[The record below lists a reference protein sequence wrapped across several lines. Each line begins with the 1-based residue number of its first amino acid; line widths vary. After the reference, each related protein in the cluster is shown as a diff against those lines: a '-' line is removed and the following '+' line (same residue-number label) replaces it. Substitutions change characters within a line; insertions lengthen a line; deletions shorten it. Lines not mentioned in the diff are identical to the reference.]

1 MFLYSITTKKITK
14 ENVGF
19 IACKSK
25 KYNSSTRAKGVEMD
39 VSTVVLLQ
47 VSCVIY
53 EVVYYLKIACDAD
66 VTTEITKNG

>member
-1 MFLYSITTKKITK
+1 M
-14 ENVGF
+14 GF
-19 IACKSK
+19 IACKNK
-25 KYNSSTRAKGVEMD
+25 KYNSTRAKGAEMD

-53 EVVYYLKIACDAD
+53 EVVCYLKIACDAD